1 MAESPSSPLPP
12 LRSDGPGRKETLPL
26 DLLEARCG
34 AFVAASAG
42 DAAHDLAHVQRVVHM
57 ARRLAREEGARL
69 EVVIPAA
76 WLHDC
81 VAVPKESP
89 LRKRASGM
97 AAERAVSLLREWGVV
112 EGLLP
117 EIFHAI
123 EAHSFSAGIPP
134 RSLEARVVQDADR
147 LDALG
152 AVGLARCLMLSGEM
166 GQRLYDPADPFC
178 RNRTPDD
185 RISAV
190 DHFHTKLLTL
200 GATMHTASARREA
213 AVRTRFLQAFLDR
226 LQGELPEG

>member
-1 MAESPSSPLPP
+1 MAESPSSPLPS
-12 LRSDGPGRKETLPL
+12 LRSDDPGQEESPPL
-26 DLLEARCG
+26 GALESRCA
-34 AFVAASAG
+34 AFVATSAG
-42 DAAHDLAHVQRVVHM
+42 DAAHDLAHVQRVVYS

-81 VAVPKESP
+81 VAVPKDSP

-97 AAERAVSLLREWGVV
+97 AAERAVSLLREWGV
-112 EGLLP
+112 EEALLP

-134 RSLEARVVQDADR
+134 RTLEARVVQDADR

-178 RNRTPDD
+178 RDRTPDD

-190 DHFHTKLLTL
+190 DHFHTKLLSL
-200 GATMHTASARREA
+200 GATMHTDSARREA
-213 AVRTRFLQAFLDR
+213 EVRTRFLQAFLDR